1 MKYRVGNGFDAHRF
15 ATGRKLFLG
24 GIEIPNDRGLGGHS
38 DADVLLHALTD
49 ALLGAAGLGDIG
61 QHFPDSDSKWKNAS
75 SRIFVESAM
84 QMLREKSYRVANVDL
99 TVLAES
105 PRLQAHR
112 ASICRSIAAMLQIP
126 EDCVNFKATTTD
138 EMGFIGRNEGIAA
151 QVIVLL
157 ELDH

>member
-1 MKYRVGNGFDAHRF
+1 MTYRIGSGFDAHRF
-15 ATGRKLFLG
+15 ASGRKLFLG
-24 GIEIPNDRGLGGHS
+24 GIEIPHDSGLGGHS

-49 ALLGAAGLGDIG
+49 ALLGAAALGDIG

-75 SRIFVESAM
+75 SKVFVESAM

-105 PRLQAHR
+105 PKLHKHRLNIR
-112 ASICRSIAAMLQIP
+112 RSIAALLQIP
-126 EDCVNFKATTTD
+126 EDCVNLKATTTD

-151 QVIVLL
+151 QAIVLL
-157 ELDH
+157 ERDH